1 MCPVCGN
8 ALPENDDECRICAK
22 RLLVARRRA
31 ARGDSST
38 EASGAVPRWRASSG
52 FFLSAPLT
60 LMYLW
65 GFGGLSDAAN
75 NLWLGLMALLFIA
88 TLPGSAI
95 LLVAG
100 FVAAFS
106 GKVGE
111 LVAMGCMFL
120 SVVNA
125 HAMGMIYFGRPKKQ
139 DNK

>member
-1 MCPVCGN
+1 M
-8 ALPENDDECRICAK
+8 
-22 RLLVARRRA
+22 
-31 ARGDSST
+31 
-38 EASGAVPRWRASSG
+38 
-52 FFLSAPLT
+52 
-60 LMYLW
+60 
-65 GFGGLSDAAN
+65 SDAAN